1 MSQPAKMNAL
11 LARLFQEPEL
21 LMRVQ
26 REPQKVFAEAGLTAD
41 ECKGLAEGSFG
52 ALDRIGVHPV
62 LRMHYQMATQPQ
74 IANHVTIRD
83 FLPALQAERSP
94 GARHG

>member
-1 MSQPAKMNAL
+1 MSKPSAMNTL

-21 LMRVQ
+21 LARVQ
-26 REPQKVFAEAGLTAD
+26 REPQKVFAEAGLSAA
-41 ECKGLAEGSFG
+41 ECQGLADGSFG

-83 FLPALQAERSP
+83 FLPALLNERKE
-94 GARHG
+94 GGHG